1 MLKKIGMIASSLG
14 AMALMFFSQLT
25 MSGTEIAF
33 ESAEL
38 TTLWE
43 GIQGGLSSYF
53 GFILAL
59 WPYFLIIAIVWIVVW
74 LLINLARLKIG
85 KGRRK

>member
-1 MLKKIGMIASSLG
+1 MIMLKKIGMIASSLG

-38 TTLWE
+38 TTL
-43 GIQGGLSSYF
+43 
-53 GFILAL
+53 
-59 WPYFLIIAIVWIVVW
+59 
-74 LLINLARLKIG
+74 
-85 KGRRK
+85 